1 MDEIHQNLVI
11 VFSAACIADLVGDR
25 ASWGPFEKPTHLYKT
40 HLMNSINL
48 RLKSKE
54 ATTNQRSHHEHFHLH
69 FFLDFDLWHSHKPS
83 GLYYCT
89 WYSFFGTDVTIQS
102 FILLTSSNN
111 QMSKF
116 RIPNI
121 YNEIFVLIF
130 FNDPGNTF

>member
-1 MDEIHQNLVI
+1 MKWKKAFMDEIHQNLVI

-48 RLKSKE
+48 HLKSKE

-89 WYSFFGTDVTIQS
+89 WYSFFGTDVYNTVIYLAHVIKQP
-102 FILLTSSNN
+102 N
-111 QMSKF
+111 F

-121 YNEIFVLIF
+121 LFTCLIKQ
-130 FNDPGNTF
+130 